1 MRHVRRGTTA
11 RAARGSVSL
20 VADSLDMLGDALVYG
35 FSLYV
40 VARGASMKARA
51 ALFKGGIMAAFGFF
65 VLGQAIY
72 RIVFPQLPAFE
83 AIGAIGLLALAAN
96 SVCFLLLWRHRAD
109 DINMSSVWLCSRND
123 IIANI
128 SVLFAA
134 AGVWLTHS
142 GWPDILVG
150 LALAAL
156 FLRSALLVL
165 REATV
170 KLTGRSRKKRGM
182 HVIGAPRIIED
193 YIIEDMISVFVGRA
207 TPDAAGKARPTVNH
221 VIVMNYVKPNNA
233 AAFLWRRAVR
243 VGG

>member
-1 MRHVRRGTTA
+1 MADCCNDKVCEIEALRARQSSTLKIVLAINAVMFLVELTA
-11 RAARGSVSL
+11 GLIEGSVSL

-35 FSLYV
+35 FSIYV
-40 VARGASMKARA
+40 VARGARLKARA

-65 VLGQAIY
+65 VLGQAVY
-72 RIVFPQLPAFE
+72 RMLFPQVPVFE
-83 AIGAIGLLALAAN
+83 TIGAIGLLALAAN
-96 SVCFLLLWRHRAD
+96 GICFLLLWRHRAD

-156 FLRSALLVL
+156 FLRSALFVL
-165 REATV
+165 R
-170 KLTGRSRKKRGM
+170 
-182 HVIGAPRIIED
+182 GA
-193 YIIEDMISVFVGRA
+193 VAALRA
-207 TPDAAGKARPTVNH
+207 SDARQ
-221 VIVMNYVKPNNA
+221 
-233 AAFLWRRAVR
+233 
-243 VGG
+243 